1 MDWLGLSHV
10 AVAVVALA
18 SGGVI
23 AISRKATRQN
33 RRWGWEYATSM
44 LAVNTSALSIY
55 QLTGHFGPFHMAAI
69 FSLLTII
76 AGVVP
81 VRLRPSGWVGRHAYW
96 MSGSY
101 VGLLAALAA
110 ETTTRVD
117 ALPFWATA
125 WWTSLAVLAVGA
137 TVIARRVPAVVTR
150 FNYNKK

>member
-10 AVAVVALA
+10 AVAVVALS

-23 AISRKATRQN
+23 ALSRKGTRQH
-33 RRWGWEYATSM
+33 RRLGWVYATSM
-44 LAVNTSALSIY
+44 VAVNATALSIY
-55 QLTGHFGPFHMAAI
+55 QLTGRFGPFHATAI
-69 FSLLTII
+69 FSLLTIV
-76 AGVVP
+76 AGTLP
-81 VRLRPSGWVGRHAYW
+81 VRLRPGGWVTRHAYW

-125 WWTSLAVLAVGA
+125 GWTSLAVFAVGA
-137 TVIARRVPAVVTR
+137 TIIARRVPATVER
-150 FNYNKK
+150 FRYKK